1 MFTGVTRSR
10 GINRIDK
17 ICGLNRIAKNSST
30 HMINDKITLINR
42 ISGIIG

>member
-17 ICGLNRIAKNSST
+17 ICGLSRIAKNSST
-30 HMINDKITLINR
+30 HMINDKWDNR
-42 ISGIIG
+42 VDSYAR